1 MSVLVPTLFALP
13 WVATGAAAQRSF
25 EGPLGL
31 GTRAVGR
38 GKFFRLVCLV
48 VVWLPS
54 IFFDGGKFLRLVCLA
69 AKFGC
74 QAFFLHFLHSFLR

>member
-1 MSVLVPTLFALP
+1 VSVLVPTLFALP

-38 GKFFRLVCLV
+38 GKFV
-48 VVWLPS
+48 
-54 IFFDGGKFLRLVCLA
+54 RLVCLA

-74 QAFFLHFLHSFLR
+74 QAFFLTAVNF